1 MQNIPW
7 SWRRKFGIY
16 HRQDYGKDV
25 LKELRKICTYM
36 PSTILSAFPAYVW
49 WMYNELASWHCILQ
63 GLPWQLMLALPGFH
77 LFQSSHTCW
86 LLGNK
91 NLCHGSKLRWKST
104 KDTERFH
111 CRQSGHRAWEG
122 SPYTY
127 AFIIDCVPSLML
139 PEFLPYKWVFGW
151 KTHYGWSPDILGVH
165 MMSVAV
171 VMTTCTAF
179 CQVSTSCSYVLQGQS
194 LDTHRQTDEQTDKYT
209 DRQIHRH
216 AHTPHHI

>member
-1 MQNIPW
+1 MNHFN
-7 SWRRKFGIY
+7 WRVKPCRTFHEAEDGSLAFII
-16 HRQDYGKDV
+16 GKTMARMSSKNFAKYAHTCPV
-25 LKELRKICTYM
+25 
-36 PSTILSAFPAYVW
+36 PSYQRFQYVW

-151 KTHYGWSPDILGVH
+151 KTHYG
-165 MMSVAV
+165 A
-171 VMTTCTAF
+171 
-179 CQVSTSCSYVLQGQS
+179 
-194 LDTHRQTDEQTDKYT
+194 QTFWGYT
-209 DRQIHRH
+209 WCPWQ
-216 AHTPHHI
+216 